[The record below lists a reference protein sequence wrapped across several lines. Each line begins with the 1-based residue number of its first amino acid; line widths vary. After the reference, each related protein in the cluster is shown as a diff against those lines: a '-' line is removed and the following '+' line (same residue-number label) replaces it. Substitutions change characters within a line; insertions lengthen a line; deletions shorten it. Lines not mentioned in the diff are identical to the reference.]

1 MSMPCGA
8 GGGRRADA
16 VVKTGLE
23 FATHQAGHKPEHRD
37 VTMEKTIQ
45 AIDIAVV
52 TAGQRGTAQGKT
64 AENEESRSFSE
75 IFAPVE
81 AQTARP
87 QAGETGDESGKLLP
101 EERVLPEGPVA
112 VQAEPQLLANLRELA
127 AADEIVKVDGEI
139 VMTDGEIVKADE
151 EMANAGD
158 EVVTAMLPTG
168 TPLPGMTTAPATPV
182 DDVALPAVAARP
194 DSGAVVNRAV
204 NDSVEQARVETLAKT
219 VVNVT
224 REAVPTGQ
232 QAEPTPVQ
240 GAQGPANSASSTA
253 DVALAAVRA
262 GVQQALSAQVS
273 QEGLRQSLGG
283 NRQESLLAARAVS
296 VPGSESAVQS
306 FNPLLTE
313 TAALSSTARIAVP
326 VGEAGWARA
335 VGEQV
340 AWHVSQNI
348 QSASLRLNPQHLGPM
363 EMQVQMDGDKATLAF
378 SSHHAVVRDALESAL
393 PRLREMF
400 AAGGLEIVDVNVSDK
415 NTSERDEQQAKGTGK
430 QSGNEDDAGVSGE
443 QLPGALARLQE
454 GVGLVDYY
462 I

>member
-1 MSMPCGA
+1 
-8 GGGRRADA
+8 
-16 VVKTGLE
+16 
-23 FATHQAGHKPEHRD
+23 
-37 VTMEKTIQ
+37 MEKTMQ
-45 AIDIAVV
+45 AIDIAAV
-52 TAGQRGTAQGKT
+52 TAGKRGTTQGNT
-64 AENEESRSFSE
+64 AGNEESTSFSK

-81 AQTARP
+81 AQAARP
-87 QAGETGDESGKLLP
+87 QAGETADESGKLLP
-101 EERVLPEGPVA
+101 EEQALPEEPAA
-112 VQAEPQLLANLRELA
+112 VQAEPQLLADLLELA
-127 AADEIVKVDGEI
+127 DADEIVMADNEVVI
-139 VMTDGEIVKADE
+139 TDDE
-151 EMANAGD
+151 MVNTGD
-158 EVVTAMLPTG
+158 EVVPAILPTD
-168 TPLPGMTTAPATPV
+168 TPLAEMVSTPVTPV
-182 DDVALPAVAARP
+182 DQVALPAAAVKP
-194 DSGAVVNRAV
+194 DSGAVVNRV
-204 NDSVEQARVETLAKT
+204 VDNVIEQPRVETMVKT
-219 VVNVT
+219 AVSVT
-224 REAVPTGQ
+224 REVVLTGQ
-232 QAEPTPVQ
+232 QAEPAPVH
-240 GAQGPANSASSTA
+240 GAQSPVNNASSTA
-253 DVALAAVRA
+253 DAALAAVRA

-283 NRQESLLAARAVS
+283 NRQEHLLTARAIS
-296 VPGSESAVQS
+296 VPGAESAVQS

-378 SSHHAVVRDALESAL
+378 TSHHALVRDALESAL

-415 NTSERDEQQAKGTGK
+415 NTSERDEQQANGTGK
-430 QSGNEDDAGVSGE
+430 QSESEDEAGINGE
-443 QLPGALARLQE
+443 RLPGALAGLQE